1 MLREYQRQFNVSVWP
16 GGIALHQETYFY
28 TPPPSPLILIY
39 LLAKLQYLQ
48 FQSVLKHAAYK
59 EEVKEQREDADWG
72 GKKLQLKTSPRD
84 NLKGN

>member
-1 MLREYQRQFNVSVWP
+1 MSQSGLEGSLCTKKP
-16 GGIALHQETYFY
+16 ISIHP
-28 TPPPSPLILIY
+28 PPPSPLILIY
-39 LLAKLQYLQ
+39 LLAKLQSLQ
-48 FQSVLKHAAYK
+48 FRSVLKHAAYK